1 MVLTELSLDYSNRGL
16 GSQKDPVKEMN
27 REEMQQ
33 KENML
38 FSSQEFAQKLQKEN
52 MTLMKALA
60 HRNKIVELSGIEFQ
74 KLRINLRSVQE
85 KNLQLAQAN
94 SQMLAE
100 LNTSRDRLKELQHEL
115 GCKNALLKVKKQLE
129 EETLPRTDHASQ
141 DKVHDMN
148 QKDTK
153 RKRTSRIKPSGSAD
167 VKPIHVNEKA
177 KSKRRVSGVID
188 TTVIPEETCQTKDD
202 IEKEVVSGEENQI
215 IDNVVN
221 KKFVLDAANPGKD
234 SVHRKRQCTRR
245 QSTRFD
251 VQETEPTEK
260 LLEMDAPK
268 ETNETARLSL
278 RRRSARLRPEEAE
291 PCKSFDEGIKVMET
305 TKRRRLSSI
314 QRSARF
320 DIQVPEVSDSE
331 TLNADDARSLV
342 IEESLGSRSEAVEE
356 PSESRGDTKETN
368 QKRRVS
374 TRRQSRM
381 GKSQTDEAIK
391 EIATD
396 PSLDNNVVQ
405 ECDHETESK
414 DKPKADENEGMTRRS
429 SVGRPSRHAAEKV
442 QSYKEVSRKVKMRR
456 KC

>member
-129 EETLPRTDHASQ
+129 EQTLPRTDHASK
-141 DKVHDMN
+141 DKVLVNASDGDCKTFQVHDMN

-153 RKRTSRIKPSGSAD
+153 RKRTSRIKHVVANSEWTVVYCNDTFSASNRLSRQCTRRQSTRFD
-167 VKPIHVNEKA
+167 VQETEPTEKLLEMDAPKETNETA
-177 KSKRRVSGVID
+177 RLS
-188 TTVIPEETCQTKDD
+188 
-202 IEKEVVSGEENQI
+202 
-215 IDNVVN
+215 
-221 KKFVLDAANPGKD
+221 
-234 SVHRKRQCTRR
+234 RQCTRR

-291 PCKSFDEGIKVMET
+291 PCKSFNEGIKVMET

-381 GKSQTDEAIK
+381 VKSQTDEAIK

-396 PSLDNNVVQ
+396 QSLDNNIVQ
-405 ECDHETESK
+405 ECDHQTESK
-414 DKPKADENEGMTRRS
+414 DKPKADEHEGMTRRS

-442 QSYKEVSRKVKMRR
+442 QSYREVSRKVKLRR
-456 KC
+456 QC

>member
-129 EETLPRTDHASQ
+129 EQTLPRTDHASK
-141 DKVHDMN
+141 DKVLANASDGDCKTFQVHDMN

-167 VKPIHVNEKA
+167 VKPIHWEYKC
-177 KSKRRVSGVID
+177 IL
-188 TTVIPEETCQTKDD
+188 
-202 IEKEVVSGEENQI
+202 
-215 IDNVVN
+215 
-221 KKFVLDAANPGKD
+221 FVLLFLF
-234 SVHRKRQCTRR
+234 VVVFFCCRQCTRR

-251 VQETEPTEK
+251 VQETEQTEK
-260 LLEMDAPK
+260 MLEIDAPK
-268 ETNETARLSL
+268 ETNETARLSM

-291 PCKSFDEGIKVMET
+291 PCTSVNERNKVIMET

-320 DIQVPEVSDSE
+320 DQVPEVTE
-331 TLNADDARSLV
+331 TLNADDAGSIV

-356 PSESRGDTKETN
+356 PSESRVDTKETN

-405 ECDHETESK
+405 ECDHETETK